1 VFVRARVTCTF
12 NTSNLAKM
20 ILATRRFLLAT
31 FRTPLFL
38 SRWNSCH
45 VQVKHPLQPR
55 PRDAVSYSSLRNAPT
70 SSQQAPGIKTDMHGY
85 TIKEQPLGTLR
96 PIKVIIIGAGV
107 SGINLAR
114 TLKQKTIHVEHV
126 IYDKNSDLGGT
137 WYENCYPGCASDDP
151 SHNYQFSHTPNPGWS
166 SLFSPAS
173 EIRKY
178 LVDIC
183 NKCGLRDHMKLSHA
197 VLHARWEESA
207 GEWVLQVKNEAT
219 GAVFEDRCNFLLD
232 ATGIFK

>member
-1 VFVRARVTCTF
+1 M
-12 NTSNLAKM
+12 LP
-20 ILATRRFLLAT
+20 ATRRFLPAT
-31 FRTPLFL
+31 FRTSFSL
-38 SRWNSCH
+38 SRSRSCH
-45 VQVKHPLQPR
+45 VQIKHLLQPR
-55 PRDAVSYSSLRNAPT
+55 SQNAASYSTLRNAPA
-70 SSQQAPGIKTDMHGY
+70 SIQQAPGIKTDMHGY

-114 TLKQKTIHVEHV
+114 TLKQQTVHVDHV
-126 IYDKNSDLGGT
+126 VYDKNPDVGGT

-151 SHNYQFSHTPNPGWS
+151 SHNYQFTHTPNPGWS

-173 EIRKY
+173 EIMKY

-183 NKCGLRDHMKLSHA
+183 DICGLHDHMKLSHS

-219 GAVFEDRCNFLLD
+219 GAIFEDRCNFLCD